1 MKKGRMA
8 TLCIAVINI
17 LAFVANLII
26 GGGSFFGLFI
36 SGGGYLKEYGEASF
50 DLIME
55 QGQWWRLLSCGYL
68 HMGIIHLAGNMVA
81 LMIVGSKAEEIIGL
95 LKVILFYNLG
105 TMLTAFLW
113 SLIFKNGTMIGAS
126 LGIFVLL
133 GMACVWFLKGQ
144 GKQRVCFTLAEK
156 RYLII
161 YAIVGCFLGI
171 GTIVVHAIGFVIGL
185 LVGFVMLKMNSRRMT
200 D

>member
-1 MKKGRMA
+1 MKKGRIA
-8 TLCIAVINI
+8 TLCIAVSNI

-50 DLIME
+50 DLVIK

-81 LMIVGSKAEEIIGL
+81 LKIAGDKVEEKIGPVKL
-95 LKVILFYNLG
+95 LLLYNLG

-133 GMACVWFLKGQ
+133 GMVCVWFLKGQ
-144 GKQRVCFTLAEK
+144 GKQRVCFTVAEK
-156 RYLII
+156 RYLLI
-161 YAIVGCFLGI
+161 YGIVGCFLGI
-171 GTIVVHAIGFVIGL
+171 GTIVVHAIGFAIG
-185 LVGFVMLKMNSRRMT
+185 VSAGFVMLKMNSRRMT
-200 D
+200 E